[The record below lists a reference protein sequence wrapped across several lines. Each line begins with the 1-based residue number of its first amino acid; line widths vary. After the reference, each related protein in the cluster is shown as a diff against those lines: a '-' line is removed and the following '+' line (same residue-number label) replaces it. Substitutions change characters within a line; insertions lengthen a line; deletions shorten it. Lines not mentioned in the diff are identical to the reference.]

1 MKKFEKPVVENDTLL
16 EIRDNLPEKLQG
28 LFPEEEWAYYEATN
42 KMHCSEEE
50 TGGSKFNS
58 AEKGGVDN
66 ILQVMQKY
74 GEDKLIKKLEERE
87 DDREELLKVGAPQNA
102 FLPATKVEGMPESL
116 PEALYYKVDGIK
128 GKLKIVK
135 LSDLSPDTKVKVL
148 QEKENTPLS
157 YLAVLEDDKEP
168 EVDFATIIIG
178 RDPKTKKEQV
188 WTIHPGA
195 PIKPA
200 VLDVFVDGDEVT
212 VEDLLNA
219 GLKVDDY
226 IKIY

>member
-1 MKKFEKPVVENDTLL
+1 MKKFESISEKDSLVEVR
-16 EIRDNLPEKLQG
+16 ESLPEKLQE
-28 LFPEEEWAYYEATN
+28 LFPKEEWSYYEATN
-42 KMHCSEEE
+42 KMHCSDTE
-50 TGGSKFNS
+50 TGGSKFYS

-87 DDREELLKVGAPQNA
+87 DDREALLKVGAPQDA
-102 FLPATKVEGMPESL
+102 FLPATKVEGMPEGL

-128 GKLKIVK
+128 GKLKIIK
-135 LSDLSPDTKVKVL
+135 LSDLSPNTKVKVL

-157 YLAVLEDDKEP
+157 YLAVLEDNLEP

-178 RDPKTKKEQV
+178 RDPKTQKEQV

-200 VLDVFVDGDEVT
+200 VLEIFSDGDEVT
-212 VEDLLNA
+212 VQDLLDA
-219 GLKVDDY
+219 GLKADDY